1 MREVTVRK
9 ANGEKQLFDV
19 AKLIESLVDAGADV
33 STAQEIAKH
42 IESELRDG
50 MSTHDIYSHAFTLLR
65 KHARPVA
72 ATYSIRRAVMELGP
86 DGFPF
91 ERFIAEI
98 WKSRGFET
106 LTDQVVRGRCVEHE
120 MDVVAWNKDK
130 LVMIEAKFHNEQ
142 GMRSDIKTAL
152 YVKARFDDL
161 KESTFAYGN
170 VERGLD
176 EGWLVTNTKFTDTA
190 IRYGEC
196 QKLNMIGWNYPKK
209 GNLQNLIEEAG
220 FHPLTVLSTLS
231 KAERF
236 ILLHN
241 GLVLV
246 KHVLDRRADLARFG
260 IAQEKIPRILEEAEE
275 IFS

>member
-1 MREVTVRK
+1 MREVMIRK
-9 ANGEKQLFDV
+9 ATGEKQPFNV
-19 AKLIESLVDAGADV
+19 AKLIESLSDAGADAE
-33 STAQEIAKH
+33 TAQEIARH
-42 IESELRDG
+42 IERELRDG
-50 MSTHDIYSHAFTLLR
+50 MTTHEIYGHAFRLLR

-72 ATYSIRRAVMELGP
+72 ATYSIRRAVQELGP

-98 WKSRGFET
+98 WKSRGYET
-106 LTDQVVRGRCVEHE
+106 LTDQIVRGGCVEHE
-120 MDVVAWNKDK
+120 MDVVAWNADK
-130 LVMIEAKFHNEQ
+130 LVMIEAKFHNEP
-142 GMRSDIKTAL
+142 GTRSDLKTAL

-161 KESTFAYGN
+161 RESTFAYGN
-170 VERGLD
+170 VERSLD
-176 EGWLVTNTKFTDTA
+176 EGWLVTNTKFTEPA

-209 GNLQNLIEEAG
+209 GNLQHLIEEAG

-236 ILLHN
+236 ALLHN

-246 KHVLDRRADLARFG
+246 KHVVERKGDLERLG
-260 IAQEKIPRILEEAEE
+260 IPRDKIARIVEEAEE
-275 IFS
+275 ILS

>member
-1 MREVTVRK
+1 MREVTIVK
-9 ANGEKQLFDV
+9 ANGERQLFDL
-19 AKLIESLVDAGADV
+19 AKLVESLSDAGADTQ
-33 STAQEIAKH
+33 TANEIARH

-50 MSTHDIYSHAFTLLR
+50 MTTHEIYGHAFRLLR

-72 ATYSIRRAVMELGP
+72 ATYSIRRAVQELGP

-106 LTDQVVRGRCVEHE
+106 LTDQIVRGGCVEHE
-120 MDVVAWNKDK
+120 MDVVAWNKEK
-130 LVMIEAKFHNEQ
+130 LVMIEAKFHNEP
-142 GMRSDIKTAL
+142 GTRSDLKTAL

-161 KESTFAYGN
+161 FESTFAYGN
-170 VERGLD
+170 IERHLD

-196 QKLNMIGWNYPKK
+196 KRLNMIGWNYPKR
-209 GNLQNLIEEAG
+209 GNLQHLIEEAG

-231 KAERF
+231 KSERF
-236 ILLHN
+236 ALLHH
-241 GLVLV
+241 GFVLV
-246 KHVLDRRADLARFG
+246 RHVVERRGELAGLG
-260 IAQEKIPRILEEAEE
+260 IEKSKIPRIIEEAQE
-275 IFS
+275 IVA

>member
-1 MREVTVRK
+1 MREVTIKK

-19 AKLIESLVDAGADV
+19 TKLIGSLADAGASV
-33 STAQEIAKH
+33 TVAQEIAQH
-42 IESELRDG
+42 IERELHDG
-50 MSTHDIYSHAFTLLR
+50 MSTHEIYSHAFNLLR
-65 KHARPVA
+65 KHARPIA
-72 ATYSIRRAVMELGP
+72 ATYSIRRAVQELGP

-98 WKSRGFET
+98 WKSKGYET
-106 LTDQVVRGRCVEHE
+106 LTDQVVRGGCVEHE
-120 MDVVAWNKDK
+120 MDVVAWNADK

-170 VERGLD
+170 VERHLD
-176 EGWLVTNTKFTDTA
+176 EGWLVTNTKFTETA

-209 GNLQNLIEEAG
+209 GSLQDLIEEAG

-231 KAERF
+231 KPERF
-236 ILLHN
+236 ILLHH

-246 KHVLDRRADLARFG
+246 RHVLDRRVELEGFG
-260 IAQEKIPRILEEAEE
+260 IAREKIPRILEEAEE
-275 IFS
+275 LFS